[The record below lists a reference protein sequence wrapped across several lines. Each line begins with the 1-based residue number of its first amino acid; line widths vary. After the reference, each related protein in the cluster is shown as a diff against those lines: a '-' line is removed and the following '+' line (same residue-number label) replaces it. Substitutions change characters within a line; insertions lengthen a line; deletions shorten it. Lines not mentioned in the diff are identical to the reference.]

1 MSKVHV
7 LFSTIDSLEAAKQ
20 IATTVVSER
29 LAACVNILPNVSSV
43 YRWRGDIQHEQEFLL
58 ILKTSTDRLQD
69 LVDRVKSLHSYE
81 VPEIVSLPVEKGYPP
96 YLSWVLAE
104 TEGT

>member
-7 LFSTIDSLEAAKQ
+7 LFSTVDSRNAAEQ

-29 LAACVNILPNVSSV
+29 LAACVNILSSVSSI
-43 YRWRGDIQHEQEFLL
+43 YRWKKEIQQEQEFLL

-69 LVDRVKSLHSYE
+69 LVDRVKTLHPYE
-81 VPEIVSLPVEKGYPP
+81 VPEILSLPVEKGYPP

-104 TEGT
+104 TEET